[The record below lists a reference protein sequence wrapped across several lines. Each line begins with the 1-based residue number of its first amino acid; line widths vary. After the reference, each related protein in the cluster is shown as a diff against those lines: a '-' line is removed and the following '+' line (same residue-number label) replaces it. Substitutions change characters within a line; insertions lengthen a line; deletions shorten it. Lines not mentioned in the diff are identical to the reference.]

1 MLQNI
6 NIIEE
11 YFMNRGCSKME
22 NKRLIYIDG
31 HYYEKDEAKISVFDH
46 GYLYG
51 DGIFEGIRFY
61 NGRVFKC
68 EEHIDRL
75 YMAAKA
81 IFMEIPLSKEEMT
94 AALLETIRKN
104 KLNDGY
110 IRLVVSRGK
119 GDLGLSPTKCPKPTV
134 VIIAD
139 TITLYPEE
147 LYELG
152 MKVITAST
160 RRNSPSALDP
170 QIKSLNY
177 LNNILAKIEA
187 NRVNAPEAIMLNTD
201 GIVAECTGDNIFI
214 IKDNLVYTPPIY
226 VGALDGIT
234 RKTVISICKD
244 LGIEIYEK
252 EFTLYNLYNADEC
265 FFTGTAA
272 EVIAVTEVDGR
283 VIGNGLAGEITKKLL
298 KEFQKVTRSEGKEI
312 YR

>member
-1 MLQNI
+1 MQ
-6 NIIEE
+6 EQ
-11 YFMNRGCSKME
+11 
-22 NKRLIYIDG
+22 RLVYIDG
-31 HYYEKDEAKISVFDH
+31 EYFKKDEAKVSVFDH

-51 DGIFEGIRFY
+51 DGVFEGIRFY
-61 NGRVFKC
+61 NGRVFRC

-81 IFMEIPLSKEEMT
+81 IFMEIPLTKEEMT
-94 AALLETIRKN
+94 QALLETIRRNDLK
-104 KLNDGY
+104 DGY
-110 IRLVVSRGK
+110 VRLVVSRGK

-139 TITLYPEE
+139 TITMYPQEM
-147 LYELG
+147 YEKG

-160 RRNSPSALDP
+160 RRNNPAALDP

-187 NRVNAPEAIMLNTD
+187 NRAGAPEAIMLNTY
-201 GIVAECTGDNIFI
+201 GVVTECTGDNVFI
-214 IKDNLVYTPPIY
+214 AKEGVLYTPPIY

-234 RKTVISICKD
+234 RKTVMKLAKE
-244 LGIEIYEK
+244 LGIEVVEK
-252 EFTLYNLYNADEC
+252 EFTLFNLYNADEC

-283 VIGNGLAGEITKKLL
+283 VIGSGVAGTITRKLL
-298 KEFQKVTRSEGKEI
+298 EEFQRVTRTEGTEA
-312 YR
+312 Y